1 MMRTIAAQLLDE
13 VERDRALK
21 GLVITGKDPLN
32 FAAGA
37 DIDAI
42 ESVTDPEVVR
52 KFVRTV
58 QDPAARGQVG
68 SPHVLGEVGE
78 LRRHHPEQSRYQ
90 RAFPEL
96 SHTALRCWLNHNPG

>member
-1 MMRTIAAQLLDE
+1 MIDLEGIPLPPNAPSPGSCVRLDRPEKGLIVLRLVPPHRTTTVLDVPLVRDLDEALKE
-13 VERDRALK
+13 VERERGLK

-58 QDPAARGQVG
+58 
-68 SPHVLGEVGE
+68 
-78 LRRHHPEQSRYQ
+78 
-90 RAFPEL
+90 
-96 SHTALRCWLNHNPG
+96 